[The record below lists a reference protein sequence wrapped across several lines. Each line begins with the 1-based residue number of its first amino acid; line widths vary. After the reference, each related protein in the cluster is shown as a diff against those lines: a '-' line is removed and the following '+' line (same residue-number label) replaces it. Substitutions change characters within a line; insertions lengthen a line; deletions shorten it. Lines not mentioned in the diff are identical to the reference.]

1 MNKGFVFLDIV
12 TTGYSPILNKIV
24 YIDITQF
31 DLDMK
36 PKKSYNTWINPEEK
50 VSSAFEKAFNI
61 TNKELSEY
69 PTFDAVYDII
79 YSLIKDRTLGTHES
93 KIDVVEFLKEELFNV
108 GIEFKYKK
116 KDLVFT
122 KIIEDTLFERNVDN
136 LYYKY
141 EGTHNNKAT
150 NSKKIGEIFKHQCNF
165 LNVDYKDFNYSK
177 NMSNKELEYADKY
190 LYEASGKLYLNF
202 GKFKDTDIEEVKK
215 DYIEWI
221 LESDF
226 PTEVKN
232 KIKDYLKI

>member
-50 VSSAFEKAFNI
+50 VSKTFEKAFNI

-69 PTFDAVYDII
+69 PTFDAVCDII
-79 YSLIKDRTLGTHES
+79 YSLIKDRTIGIHES

-108 GIEFKYKK
+108 GIDFKYKK
-116 KDLVFT
+116 KDLIFT
-122 KIIEDTLFERNVDN
+122 KTIEDTLFERDINSLHIKYSGISDN
-136 LYYKY
+136 KSS
-141 EGTHNNKAT
+141 
-150 NSKKIGEIFKHQCNF
+150 NSKKIGEIFKYQCEF
-165 LNVDYKDFNYSK
+165 LNTKYSEFEYSK
-177 NMSNKELEYADKY
+177 NMKNKEIEYADKF
-190 LYEASGKLYLNF
+190 LYEASEKLYLNF
-202 GKFKDTDIEEVKK
+202 GKYKDIDIKEIRP

-232 KIKDYLKI
+232 KIKEYLKI